1 MPEAPPLYLHVADD
15 GGLLL
20 VDGATGRSSWV
31 TAAEVARQ
39 VEGLSAAGGSLL
51 LTREQGS
58 VAATPVLVGLEHA
71 GVRIVEGREVHP
83 DAHRAGGTTAL
94 MAAAYVGALE
104 LVDDLVGR
112 GVDLDACDES
122 GYTAL
127 MFAANAEQADVVRAL
142 LDAGADRDAA
152 DRFGNTVLMF
162 AAQHGDVPV
171 IKRLLAAGADA
182 TRRRVQDGLYAHD
195 VADAN
200 GHTRAAAILRA
211 AATAAG

>member
-1 MPEAPPLYLHVADD
+1 VSEPAPLYLHVADD

-20 VDGATGRSSWV
+20 VDGASGRSSWV

-39 VEGLSAAGGSLL
+39 VEGLAAAGGSLL
-51 LTREQGS
+51 LTRERGS
-58 VAATPVLVGLEHA
+58 VAATLVLVGIEQA
-71 GVRIVEGREVHP
+71 GARIIEGREVHP
-83 DAHRAGGTTAL
+83 DAHRVGGTTAL

-104 LVDDLVGR
+104 LVDDLVDR

-127 MFAANAEQADVVRAL
+127 MFAANGEQAEVVRVL
-142 LDAGADRDAA
+142 LDAGADPDAS

-162 AAQHGDVPV
+162 AAQHGDTSA

-182 TRRRVQDGLYAHD
+182 TRPRVQDGLRAHD
-195 VADAN
+195 VVEAN
-200 GHTRAAAILRA
+200 GHRRAAAILRA

>member
-1 MPEAPPLYLHVADD
+1 MAEAPPLYLHVADD

-20 VDGATGRSSWV
+20 VDGASGRSAWV
-31 TAAEVARQ
+31 TAAEAARQ
-39 VEGLSAAGGSLL
+39 VEGLAAAGGSLL
-51 LTREQGS
+51 LTKEHGS
-58 VAATPVLVGLEHA
+58 VAATPVLVGIEHA

-83 DAHRAGGTTAL
+83 DAQRVGGTTAL

-104 LVDDLVGR
+104 LVDDLVDR
-112 GVDLDACDES
+112 GVELDARDES

-127 MFAANAEQADVVRAL
+127 MFAANGEQAEVVRAL
-142 LDAGADRDAA
+142 LGAGADPDAA

-162 AAQHGDVPV
+162 AAQHGDTST

-182 TRRRVQDGLYAHD
+182 TRRRVTDGLHAHD
-195 VADAN
+195 IAEAN

>member
-20 VDGATGRSSWV
+20 VDGASGRSAWV

-39 VEGLSAAGGSLL
+39 VEGLAAAGGSLL
-51 LTREQGS
+51 LTRERGS
-58 VAATPVLVGLEHA
+58 VAATPVLVGIEHA
-71 GVRIVEGREVHP
+71 GVRIVEAREVHP
-83 DAHRAGGTTAL
+83 DAHRVGGTSAL
-94 MAAAYVGALE
+94 MAAAYVGALD

-112 GVDLDACDES
+112 GVDVDARDES

-127 MFAANAEQADVVRAL
+127 MYAANAEQTDVVRVL
-142 LDAGADRDAA
+142 LGAGADPDAA

-162 AAQHGDVPV
+162 AAQHGDTSA
-171 IKRLLAAGADA
+171 IKQLLAAGADA
-182 TRRRVQDGLYAHD
+182 TRRRVNDGLQAHD
-195 VADAN
+195 IAETN

-211 AATAAG
+211 AAVAAG